1 MENLRLILLVAGIV
15 FILAIY
21 LIGRQR
27 RRNNSSD
34 LFDSKDDLPG
44 FSARDWDELD
54 EGVGEVRIVARERND
69 DYISEDFSDEP
80 LNQYD
85 DEVEYEEQRLEPS
98 VELEEEPQ
106 ETADLFESVDEK
118 EQPVEEAGTE
128 EIHGD
133 NAQQKTTSNVD
144 IIVLYI
150 LAKSSE
156 PLTGDR
162 INSVAQ
168 ANGLEFGRMNIFH
181 RLDENGQTLFSLANM
196 IEPGNFDP
204 DSIHDLKT
212 SGLTMFMQLS
222 NLSHPSDDFD
232 EMLRCAYH
240 ISEMLGASLCSHHRQ
255 PITQA
260 DAEYY
265 RQIISDKENA

>member
-1 MENLRLILLVAGIV
+1 MENVRWILLVAGII

-21 LIGRQR
+21 FVGRQR
-27 RRNNSSD
+27 RRQNSSD
-34 LFDSKDDLPG
+34 LFDSKDDLPE
-44 FSARDWDELD
+44 FSARDWDDLD
-54 EGVGEVRIVARERND
+54 EGVGEVRIVARESNKD
-69 DYISEDFSDEP
+69 DFSDDLSVDSLNKYNDEP
-80 LNQYD
+80 ETTIAQELEIEQEAEFQQSD
-85 DEVEYEEQRLEPS
+85 DLFELTEEMEQPLDEVHQ
-98 VELEEEPQ
+98 EEPQ
-106 ETADLFESVDEK
+106 K
-118 EQPVEEAGTE
+118 
-128 EIHGD
+128 
-133 NAQQKTTSNVD
+133 QQSSNVD

-156 PLTGDR
+156 SLTGDR

-168 ANGLEFGRMNIFH
+168 ANGLDFGRMNFFH
-181 RLDENGQTLFSLANM
+181 RLDENGQTLFSMANM

-222 NLSHPSDDFD
+222 NLSNPSDDFD
-232 EMLRCAYH
+232 EMLRTAYH
-240 ISEMLGASLCSHHRQ
+240 ISEMLGASLCNHHRQ

-265 RQIISDKENA
+265 RNLISQKEKQ

>member
-1 MENLRLILLVAGIV
+1 MENLRLILLVAGII

-34 LFDSKDDLPG
+34 LFDSKEDLPE
-44 FSARDWDELD
+44 FSAGDWDELD
-54 EGVGEVRIVARERND
+54 EGVGEVRIVARETND
-69 DYISEDFSDEP
+69 DYLLDDFSDES
-80 LNQYD
+80 LKQHS
-85 DEVEYEEQRLEPS
+85 DEPEVGYVHQFESSLEP
-98 VELEEEPQ
+98 ELEEEPL
-106 ETADLFESVDEK
+106 ASGDLFDSFEEVEP
-118 EQPVEEAGTE
+118 PVEET
-128 EIHGD
+128 
-133 NAQQKTTSNVD
+133 QSKTTQQQNTSNID

-156 PLTGDR
+156 SLTGDR

-181 RLDENGQTLFSLANM
+181 RLDENGQTIFSMANM

-204 DSIHDLKT
+204 ESIHDLKT
-212 SGLTMFMQLS
+212 SALTMFMQLS
-222 NLSHPSDDFD
+222 NLSNPSDDFD
-232 EMLRCAYH
+232 EMLRTAYH

-265 RQIISDKENA
+265 RTIISEKENA